1 MAWIWHLWLEMAPQF
16 GDMAYLWLA
25 CCFWPW
31 GTDREDGYALSEHHD
46 TLQSPRLW
54 QDGLLPLIIHLMER
68 QVYSQ
73 WWPRLKQ
80 CSKVSESITNPEC
93 FMAPELFPS
102 QEYFGSSLVLDINL
116 SRDRFKYRRVI
127 GGEKK
132 TNRTQVL
139 RHTTQIQI
147 LTNSMEATEN
157 YRQSLPGVYQ
167 CVPG

>member
-1 MAWIWHLWLEMAPQF
+1 
-16 GDMAYLWLA
+16 
-25 CCFWPW
+25 
-31 GTDREDGYALSEHHD
+31 
-46 TLQSPRLW
+46 
-54 QDGLLPLIIHLMER
+54 
-68 QVYSQ
+68 
-73 WWPRLKQ
+73 
-80 CSKVSESITNPEC
+80 
-93 FMAPELFPS
+93 MAPELFPS